1 VTGDG
6 QNRGGAAGPPPTRS
20 DKRRYFV
27 LMTICVGLFVISWAV
42 VARYSVLASVIIS
55 LVALAIPPFAAIV
68 ANVTSAADSR
78 RP

>member
-1 VTGDG
+1 MTGDA
-6 QNRGGAAGPPPTRS
+6 QNRGGAAGPPPTRN

-27 LMTICVGLFVISWAV
+27 LMTVCVGLFVVSWAV

-68 ANVTSAADSR
+68 ANVTSAADR
-78 RP
+78 RRR

>member
-6 QNRGGAAGPPPTRS
+6 QNRGGAAGPPPSRG
-20 DKRRYFV
+20 DKRRYFA
-27 LMTICVGLFVISWAV
+27 LMTVCIGLFVISWAV

-55 LVALAIPPFAAIV
+55 LVALAIPPFAAIM
-68 ANVTSAADSR
+68 ANVTSATDRR

>member
-1 VTGDG
+1 MGTGDG

-27 LMTICVGLFVISWAV
+27 LMTICIGLFVISWAV

-55 LVALAIPPFAAIV
+55 VVALVIPPFAAII
-68 ANVTSAADSR
+68 ANVTSASDR
-78 RP
+78 RR